1 MWKVVFD
8 TGKATRCN
16 SKQAALEAAQSHCDR
31 QDRSAEVFDRKG
43 RLRFRYWW
51 DSEGLQYLEY

>member
-8 TGKATRCN
+8 TGRIVRCKT
-16 SKQAALEAAQSHCDR
+16 KQAALEAAQIHCDK
-31 QDRSAEVFDRKG
+31 QGRSAECFDREN
-43 RLRFRYWW
+43 RLRFRYWQ